1 METALV
7 KRVSDIVRQ
16 DSLTDIQQQKDL
28 FCEKMNSLFSAAD
41 AASAI
46 ADVSSFISSLHTTT
60 SMQAII
66 PPEILE
72 GLKKGI
78 YKFNKSDGEFLA
90 QIVNTK
96 GGGIVK
102 NLRLEEVQHLS
113 NPAGMNNL
121 SMQMATQMKLAE
133 IQGLIEDLSVQAN
146 RKLDSIIQSQV
157 DTIIAKAEA
166 ALIKFEDYKCHPELN
181 VELKDV
187 KFNVDEAISLIK
199 RDIPNRINSINEIE
213 SRKKNWFRKTV
224 TRKDVEDTAK
234 NVSYIQEETQYLQI
248 LFMVKSY
255 ITKDIQDLK
264 DYSNFLASTF
274 TEKCYYMLNT
284 WEYRPNKK
292 ENVQLEYFWVEKFP
306 IYLNQI
312 QEKTNDLI
320 ALEDKT
326 NE

>member
-78 YKFNKSDGEFLA
+78 YKFNKSDGKFLA

-121 SMQMATQMKLAE
+121 SMQMATQMKSAE

-166 ALIKFEDYKCHPELN
+166 ALIKFEDYKCHPEFFRTIFL
-181 VELKDV
+181 LCY
-187 KFNVDEAISLIK
+187 ISLY
-199 RDIPNRINSINEIE
+199 IPYN
-213 SRKKNWFRKTV
+213 
-224 TRKDVEDTAK
+224 
-234 NVSYIQEETQYLQI
+234 
-248 LFMVKSY
+248 
-255 ITKDIQDLK
+255 
-264 DYSNFLASTF
+264 
-274 TEKCYYMLNT
+274 
-284 WEYRPNKK
+284 
-292 ENVQLEYFWVEKFP
+292 
-306 IYLNQI
+306 
-312 QEKTNDLI
+312 
-320 ALEDKT
+320 
-326 NE
+326 

>member
-1 METALV
+1 M
-7 KRVSDIVRQ
+7 
-16 DSLTDIQQQKDL
+16 
-28 FCEKMNSLFSAAD
+28 
-41 AASAI
+41 
-46 ADVSSFISSLHTTT
+46 
-60 SMQAII
+60 
-66 PPEILE
+66 
-72 GLKKGI
+72 
-78 YKFNKSDGEFLA
+78 
-90 QIVNTK
+90 
-96 GGGIVK
+96 
-102 NLRLEEVQHLS
+102 
-113 NPAGMNNL
+113 
-121 SMQMATQMKLAE
+121 
-133 IQGLIEDLSVQAN
+133 
-146 RKLDSIIQSQV
+146 
-157 DTIIAKAEA
+157 
-166 ALIKFEDYKCHPELN
+166 
-181 VELKDV
+181 
-187 KFNVDEAISLIK
+187 IK

-284 WEYRPNKK
+284 WEFRPNKK